1 MSETTEIMAAVQ
13 TMEHAR
19 VIIEDD
25 ILITAELR
33 ARIEHQRAMICV
45 ALGYLQSG
53 RPELAALVLGEKD
66 TK

>member
-1 MSETTEIMAAVQ
+1 MSEVTEVIQ

-19 VIIEDD
+19 VIIDDD
-25 ILITAELR
+25 ILIMAELR
-33 ARIEHQRAMICV
+33 ARIEHQRVMICV